1 MTFKRVL
8 RCFGER
14 TSASTCSSSTS
25 GIDRKAGAPALLAVA
40 VFLAGAG
47 CAGVA
52 VKRDLSSVKPT
63 EVVFDDL
70 CGLQEYF
77 DALKDPSLAPPVETF
92 ARDLQVD
99 ERSRP
104 LGGRKRF
111 RFENEFQL
119 HYLRKVLDGN
129 WSSVP
134 MEIAKAS
141 KIELEVSWSEKAGV
155 ARVVT
160 DEEALLAIGPQTWA
174 LPYHVCL
181 SDLLFG
187 ESLYD
192 SRRAMLQLPD
202 AVRSPF
208 STASTTA
215 RPVATTAPLPAP
227 AMATSMPVHQAGSP
241 EPATVPIGGE
251 QDVPGTAVP
260 TASATPAPPSPY
272 GRINPGATSSGR
284 SPDGARSESGRE
296 PGTPPTDE
304 ETYPD

>member
-1 MTFKRVL
+1 M
-8 RCFGER
+8 
-14 TSASTCSSSTS
+14 
-25 GIDRKAGAPALLAVA
+25 LLLGV
-40 VFLAGAG
+40 G
-47 CAGVA
+47 CAGVS

-77 DALKDPSLAPPVETF
+77 DALKDPTLAPPAETF

-99 ERSRP
+99 DKSRP

-134 MEIAKAS
+134 MEVAKAS

-160 DEEALLAIGPQTWA
+160 TEEALLAVGPQTWA

-202 AVRSPF
+202 APRSTF
-208 STASTTA
+208 STASTVT
-215 RPVATTAPLPAP
+215 RPISTSGPLPSPAVAT
-227 AMATSMPVHQAGSP
+227 SVPVHQAGSP
-241 EPATVPIGGE
+241 EPATVPIGG
-251 QDVPGTAVP
+251 QADMPGTAVP
-260 TASATPAPPSPY
+260 TASAAPVPSAPY
-272 GRINPGATSSGR
+272 GRIGAGGSPSSAPPAAG
-284 SPDGARSESGRE
+284 GARSPSERE

>member
-1 MTFKRVL
+1 M
-8 RCFGER
+8 
-14 TSASTCSSSTS
+14 
-25 GIDRKAGAPALLAVA
+25 LLT
-40 VFLAGAG
+40 GAG
-47 CAGVA
+47 CAGVS

-77 DALKDPSLAPPVETF
+77 DALKDPSLAPPAETF

-99 ERSRP
+99 EKSRP

-119 HYLRKVLDGN
+119 HYLRKVLESN

-134 MEIAKAS
+134 MEVAKAS

-160 DEEALLAIGPQTWA
+160 DEEALLAVGPKSWA

-187 ESLYD
+187 ETLYD

-202 AVRSPF
+202 AARSPF
-208 STASTTA
+208 STASLT
-215 RPVATTAPLPAP
+215 RPLPAP
-227 AMATSMPVHQAGSP
+227 PAPLPPPPSAVASVPVDQAGSP
-241 EPATVPIGGE
+241 VPAGVPIGA
-251 QDVPGTAVP
+251 QPDVGTAVP
-260 TASATPAPPSPY
+260 TASAAPVPPAPY
-272 GRINPGATSSGR
+272 GRINSTGPATAQ
-284 SPDGARSESGRE
+284 SPAPSARPPSEPA